1 MILPLKRKTMKSRR
15 LAQMLYP
22 LHGRVMHYPW
32 GGYTCIPGL
41 LGVSNDEK
49 RPFAELWLG
58 SHPQAPSAVE
68 VEGGRAGLD
77 ELLRREGERILGP
90 AISARFGVGLPFLF
104 KVLDAREMLSIQVHP
119 SRAQAEAGYAAEEAA
134 GVPIADPRRNYKDR
148 NHKPEVHVALSE
160 FWMLHGFRPLEE
172 IADVLAGIPDF
183 TGLAPWFPLHLLE
196 VDEDPAGR
204 AELLRRLYAFIM
216 TMPQDEADRILGGL
230 LAHLEP
236 LYDEGRLHK
245 GSPHYWAVKA
255 ARSFPL
261 PEGHIDRG
269 IFSIYLMNLIGL
281 QPGQGTFQGAGV
293 PHAYLEGINVEL
305 MANSD
310 NVLRGGLT
318 PKHVDVEELLKTI
331 RFDDGRP
338 EILSGVPAEGGEL
351 CYPAPVD
358 DFLLSCIAL
367 APGGEQEGGSGH
379 GPDILIVLE
388 GEASIRAEGEELAL
402 RRGEAL
408 LAAAASPWRLHS
420 SSGALLYRA
429 TVPLV

>member
-1 MILPLKRKTMKSRR
+1 MKSRR

>member
-1 MILPLKRKTMKSRR
+1 MKTQMTSRR
-15 LAQMLYP
+15 PAQSLYP

-32 GGYTCIPGL
+32 GGYACIPGL
-41 LGVSNDEK
+41 LGVRNDEK

-58 SHPQAPSAVE
+58 SHPQAPSEVE
-68 VEGGRAGLD
+68 VEGGRIDLV
-77 ELLRREGERILGP
+77 ELLRREGERILGS
-90 AISARFGVGLPFLF
+90 AVLARFGAGLPFLF

-119 SRAQAEAGYAAEEAA
+119 SRAQSEAGCAAEEAA
-134 GVPIADPRRNYKDR
+134 GMPLTDPRRNYKDR

-183 TGLAPWFPLHLLE
+183 TGLSPWFPLHLLE

-236 LYDEGRLHK
+236 LYDAGSLHK
-245 GSPHYWAVKA
+245 SSPHYWAVKA

-269 IFSIYLMNLIGL
+269 IFSIYLMNLVEL

-293 PHAYLEGINVEL
+293 PHAYLEGVNVEL

-318 PKHVDVEELLKTI
+318 PKHVDVAELLKTI

-338 EILSGVPAEGGEL
+338 EILTGVVAEGGERL
-351 CYPAPVD
+351 YPAPVD
-358 DFLLSCIAL
+358 DFLLSRIELEPRGVHAS
-367 APGGEQEGGSGH
+367 GSGH
-379 GPDILIVLE
+379 GPDILIALE

-402 RRGEAL
+402 RRGDAL
-408 LAAAASPWRLHS
+408 LAAANSPWRLHS

-429 TVPLV
+429 TVPLI